1 MRDKARAATALKQ
14 GSTLKVP
21 FGKQGDLLVAPSEEL
36 SSGLA
41 CECTCPGCGARLL
54 LRQGRRRRHFAH
66 YNAPGSDQC
75 VSQAI
80 HFAAIQVLMQ
90 RKQVR
95 IPPLSISVGK
105 YANSGEYVERSL
117 DLCRERIIYFDECYA
132 ELTISDTDIGTI
144 RPDVV
149 GCKGERQLFVEMWYT
164 HQVDE
169 EKKAKL
175 ARFGVA
181 AIEIWLSDLDLD
193 EGFAAIEKRVLEEP
207 YRHWLFYPGS
217 EEAKRRLQEEV
228 GNEVRRLD
236 ELYERKLAKARLR
249 AQQRAANRL
258 KAQQAQMAAALAKRL
273 KEDEQFVPYRNKSVA
288 EKEMALR
295 ARLGING
302 KWPYY
307 LRLPTPHNKAIESPA
322 RIWQAAVFYHF
333 IFNKPHSASFELLE
347 VATWVKNW
355 FGETPGIEYQLIQA
369 IKSFL
374 FYLKGCG
381 FLAYAG
387 AGTGGRFSV
396 EHSEL
401 EPLPRHSP
409 TPVES
414 IAERA
419 KHELNSPHFKNIAHL
434 NKGVRWASHWPQYDT
449 VKNAIVKWLSMS
461 RQDELALLDTLFDQ
475 RDNLP
480 TPLEF
485 AAIMRNQM
493 PLTTI
498 LNFLRNHHF
507 VE

>member
-1 MRDKARAATALKQ
+1 MLNKARASMESKQ

-21 FGKQGDLLVAPSEEL
+21 FGRHGDLLVGPTEEL

-41 CECTCPGCGARLL
+41 CECICPGCGARLL

-66 YNAPGSDQC
+66 YNAPGSAQC
-75 VSQAI
+75 ISQAI
-80 HFAAIQVLMQ
+80 HSAAIQVLMQ
-90 RKQVR
+90 TKQVR
-95 IPPLSISVGK
+95 IPPLSLSVGR
-105 YANSGEYVERSL
+105 YANSGEYVERRL
-117 DLCRERIIYFDECYA
+117 DLCKERIIHFDECYA
-132 ELTISDTDIGTI
+132 ELTISDTNIGTI

-149 GCKGERQLFVEMWYT
+149 GCKGERQLFIEMWYT

-217 EEAKRRLQEEV
+217 AEATRRLQEEV
-228 GNEVRRLD
+228 GNEVRRLN
-236 ELYERKLAKARLR
+236 ELHERKLAKARLR
-249 AQQRAANRL
+249 AEQRATNRL
-258 KAQQAQMAAALAKRL
+258 KARQREAAAALAKRL
-273 KEDEQFVPYRNKSVA
+273 KEDEQFLPFRNKSAA
-288 EKEMALR
+288 EKETALR
-295 ARLGING
+295 VRLGIKG

-307 LRLPTPHNKAIESPA
+307 LRLPTPHNRAVESPA

-333 IFNKPHSASFELLE
+333 IFKKPHSTSFELLE
-347 VATWVKNW
+347 VLAWVRNW
-355 FGETPGIEYQLIQA
+355 FGEAPGIEYQLVYA

-387 AGTGGRFSV
+387 PGTGGRFSV
-396 EHSEL
+396 AHSDL
-401 EPLPRHSP
+401 EPPPRQPP

-414 IAERA
+414 LAELGKDKLDSAEFR
-419 KHELNSPHFKNIAHL
+419 NIKHL
-434 NKGVRWASHWPQYDT
+434 NEGVRWASSWPQYDT
-449 VKNAIVKWLSMS
+449 VKSAIVKWLSMS
-461 RQDELALLDTLFDQ
+461 RQDELALLDALFEQ
-475 RDNLP
+475 RENLP
-480 TPLEF
+480 TPLQF
-485 AAIMRNQM
+485 AAIMHNQM

-498 LNFLRNHHF
+498 FNFLRNYQF

>member
-1 MRDKARAATALKQ
+1 MEVKQ

-21 FGKQGDLLVAPSEEL
+21 FGRHKNLLVAPTEEL

-66 YNAPGSDQC
+66 YNAPGSDRC

-80 HFAAIQVLMQ
+80 HSAAIQVLMQ
-90 RKQVR
+90 TKQVR
-95 IPPLSISVGK
+95 IPSLSVSVGK
-105 YANSGEYVERSL
+105 YANSGEYVERSV
-117 DLCRERIIYFDECYA
+117 DLCSERIIRFDECYA
-132 ELTISDTDIGTI
+132 ELTISDIDIGTI

-149 GCKGERQLFVEMWYT
+149 GCKGERQLFIEMWYT

-169 EKKAKL
+169 EKRAKL

-193 EGFAAIEKRVLEEP
+193 QGFAAIEKRVLHEP
-207 YRHWLFYPGS
+207 YRHWLFYPGKD
-217 EEAKRRLQEEV
+217 EVTRRLDEEV
-228 GNEVRRLD
+228 GNEVRRLN

-249 AQQRAANRL
+249 AAQREAARL
-258 KAQQAQMAAALAKRL
+258 KARQGETAAALAKRL
-273 KEDEQFVPYRNKSVA
+273 KDDEKFLPFRNKSST
-288 EKEMALR
+288 EKEMTLR
-295 ARLGING
+295 VRLGIRD

-333 IFNKPHSASFELLE
+333 IFKKPHSTTFEILE
-347 VATWVKNW
+347 VATWVRNW
-355 FGETPGIEYQLIQA
+355 FGEAPGIKYQLIEA
-369 IKSFL
+369 LKSFL

-381 FLAYAG
+381 FLEYAG
-387 AGTGGRFSV
+387 PGTGGRFTV
-396 EHSEL
+396 VHSEL
-401 EPLPRHSP
+401 EPLPRQPP
-409 TPVES
+409 TPVANLSEH
-414 IAERA
+414 A
-419 KHELNSPHFKNIAHL
+419 KRVLDSSHLKNIAHL
-434 NKGVRWASHWPQYDT
+434 NEAVRWASSWPQYDM
-449 VKNAIVKWLSMS
+449 VKSQIVKWLSMS
-461 RQDELALLDTLFDQ
+461 RQEELELLDTLFDQ
-475 RDNLP
+475 RQNLP

-485 AAIMRNQM
+485 AATMRNRM

-498 LNFLRNHHF
+498 LNFLRNYRF